1 MSFNIAIDGPAGAGK
16 SSVAKNAA
24 RELGFI
30 YVDTGAMYRTIA
42 LYLLREGIDPQDERM
57 LAKALGEIDVRI
69 SYEGGV
75 QHMLLNGEDVSDLI
89 RTPEI
94 SDAASR
100 TSAIPAVRKRL
111 LDLQRTLASQE
122 DVLMDGRDIGTMIL
136 PDADLKIFLTA
147 SVAERARRRYLEMK
161 NKGQECILE
170 EIRKEI
176 EERDYRDIHREI
188 SPLHKAEDAVLLD
201 TSDMDKEMVVKRP
214 ALPYADAHEELEE
227 DTCHSPVGSR
237 GGGAVR
243 VHLVHVVAHGRRLGR
258 DERKTERE
266 GTSRRNGEGA
276 GSRNPG

>member
-1 MSFNIAIDGPAGAGK
+1 MSFNIAIDGLAGAVK

-100 TSAIPAVRKRL
+100 TSAIPAGRKRL

-170 EIRKEI
+170 EIRKAHTVYAI
-176 EERDYRDIHREI
+176 
-188 SPLHKAEDAVLLD
+188 DAN
-201 TSDMDKEMVVKRP
+201 
-214 ALPYADAHEELEE
+214 AAAI
-227 DTCHSPVGSR
+227 
-237 GGGAVR
+237 
-243 VHLVHVVAHGRRLGR
+243 RLGNAR
-258 DERKTERE
+258 CFNTIVLGMAVPFSLGLLWPARMVLATAVIACCACAW
-266 GTSRRNGEGA
+266 SRAARISLRWVA
-276 GSRNPG
+276 K